1 MMLRPALLAL
11 ALPLLAGCNA
21 ASGPAVGSAALPSG
35 SGCAAEI
42 RRFDAV
48 LAADLE
54 SGNVAAKVH
63 EQIQRELQPVRAAC
77 ASGQDGGA
85 IAGTGAIK
93 RRHGYPG

>member
-21 ASGPAVGSAALPSG
+21 ASGPVTGTAAMPSG

-42 RRFDAV
+42 GRFDAV

-77 ASGQDGGA
+77 SAGQNEQA
-85 IAGTGAIK
+85 LAGTGAIK

>member
-1 MMLRPALLAL
+1 MLRPALLAL

-21 ASGPAVGSAALPSG
+21 GGGPVAGSTAALPSG

-77 ASGQDGGA
+77 ASGQDGA
-85 IAGTGAIK
+85 ALAGTSAIK